1 MKKHRWLIPV
11 LCCASLFTA
20 PISFAQ
26 VGQQQVEQ
34 NRSAAHP
41 ALALQGSLTQ
51 GALLRGQVKPGSKV
65 WLNGEPL
72 RVTAE
77 GQFVFGTA
85 REAPLRQTLKVESPR
100 GAVETHQLDLQKRE
114 YDIQRISGVAKK
126 HVNPDPAQLARV
138 AEENK
143 LTRSARKADS
153 DLKGFLQ
160 PFIWPASGRIS
171 GVFGSQRIF
180 NGEPRAPHS
189 GVDVA
194 APKGAPV
201 VAPAAGVVTLVH
213 PDMFFSGGTLIVD
226 HGLGVSSTFIHLSE
240 VLVEPGQAV
249 AQGDLIAR
257 VGATGRATGPHLHW
271 NMNWFD
277 VRVDPAL
284 IAPPTVGGA
293 TPPMA
298 PLKKQVDA
306 GSGETAN

>member
-1 MKKHRWLIPV
+1 MRKNHWLIPI
-11 LCCASLFTA
+11 LCSASLFSAST
-20 PISFAQ
+20 SFAQ
-26 VGQQQVEQ
+26 DQQSPRAELV
-34 NRSAAHP
+34 
-41 ALALQGSLTQ
+41 LQGELTQ
-51 GALLRGQVKPGSKV
+51 GALLRGQVEPGSKV
-65 WLNGEPL
+65 WLNGESL
-72 RVTAE
+72 RVTPE

-85 REAPLRQTLKVESPR
+85 REAPLRQTLKIESPR
-100 GAVETHQLDLQKRE
+100 GEVETRELDLQKRE
-114 YDIQRISGVAKK
+114 YDIQRISGVANK

-143 LTRSARKADS
+143 LTRAARERDS
-153 DLKGFLQ
+153 DLRGFQ
-160 PFIWPASGRIS
+160 QSFIWPASGRIS

-201 VAPAAGVVTLVH
+201 VAPADGVVTLVH

-240 VLVEPGQAV
+240 ILVEPGQDV

-284 IAPPTVGGA
+284 VAPPLVDGA
-293 TPPMA
+293 TPPSGVS
-298 PLKKQVDA
+298 KKQVEA
-306 GSGETAN
+306 EPRETAN

>member
-1 MKKHRWLIPV
+1 MRKNHWLIPI
-11 LCCASLFTA
+11 LCSASLFSA
-20 PISFAQ
+20 SISLAQ
-26 VGQQQVEQ
+26 DQQ
-34 NRSAAHP
+34 AARTE
-41 ALALQGSLTQ
+41 LVLQGELTQ
-51 GALLRGQVKPGSKV
+51 GALLRGQVEPGSKV
-65 WLNGEPL
+65 WLNGESL
-72 RVTAE
+72 RVTPE
-77 GQFVFGTA
+77 GHFVFGTA
-85 REAPLRQTLKVESPR
+85 REAPLRQTLKIESPR
-100 GAVETHQLDLQKRE
+100 GEVETRELDLQKRE
-114 YDIQRISGVAKK
+114 YDIQRISGVANK

-143 LTRSARKADS
+143 LTRAARERVS
-153 DLKGFLQ
+153 ELQGFQ
-160 PFIWPASGRIS
+160 QSFIWPASGRIS

-194 APKGAPV
+194 APNGAPV
-201 VAPAAGVVTLVH
+201 VAPADGVVTLVH

-240 VLVEPGQAV
+240 ILVAPGQDV

-284 IAPPTVGGA
+284 VAPPLVDGA
-293 TPPMA
+293 TPPTGQ
-298 PLKKQVDA
+298 PKKQVEA
-306 GSGETAN
+306 EPRETAN